1 VVAFLRFESQ
11 FEYSTETTETTVTQE
26 SGENGNNIYQSG
38 DHATYNEGGELN
50 GEAGDQVED
59 DKDN

>member
-1 VVAFLRFESQ
+1 MDAVSSFHSG
-11 FEYSTETTETTVTQE
+11 ETTVTQE

-59 DKDN
+59 NKDN